1 MAVPTSNKS
10 TVNGLLHRK
19 ECFIAVQ
26 CAWVL
31 STCFAHFSLSMVSI
45 RRKLERINVI
55 AEAVAT
61 ATCSY
66 VLHNHSPLHWVSNS
80 TGVLTVMSYKCALP
94 HPLLN
99 TTSCKI
105 IRLILESLPT
115 IVLLQLFHALIQKY
129 PMGKLHVYDPWNWFD
144 QRIKFYLCVWPSL

>member
-19 ECFIAVQ
+19 ECFTAVQ
-26 CAWVL
+26 GAWVL
-31 STCFAHFSLSMVSI
+31 STCFAHFSLSLVSI
-45 RRKLERINVI
+45 CRKLERISVI

-115 IVLLQLFHALIQKY
+115 FVLLIQKY
-129 PMGKLHVYDPWNWFD
+129 PRGKLHVYDPWNWFD
-144 QRIKFYLCVWPSL
+144 QKIKFYFCISPSL